1 MVENR
6 MIINWYPGHMNKALK
21 LMENDIKHVD
31 VIIYVL
37 DSRAPFSCVNPK
49 FSEIVKDKPIIYVF
63 NKVDMADI
71 DKVNDWMK
79 YFSKEN
85 TKCLTMNSTASGS
98 SKKIENAIRELSKA
112 KIEKYANKEVSLIL
126 RAMIIGVPN
135 SGKSTLANNL
145 CGKSKA
151 TTGNKAGVT
160 RSKQWVKLANGIEVL
175 DTPGTLWP
183 AFNNYQVA
191 KHLAYIGSIKE
202 EVLDIPELSIEF
214 ISDIIKIDKTCIENR
229 YNIEILE
236 EDEPINILDK
246 ICESRKYV
254 LRGGEIDYDRGSVAL
269 INDFK
274 SGKLGNI
281 TLETVKDLR
290 RLTKKD
296 RLTKK
301 EEEDL

>member
-1 MVENR
+1 
-6 MIINWYPGHMNKALK
+6 MIIQWYPGHMNKALK
-21 LMENDIKHVD
+21 MMENEIKNVD
-31 VIIYVL
+31 AIIYVL

-49 FSEIVKDKPIIYVF
+49 FAEIVKDKPIIYVF
-63 NKVDMADI
+63 NKSDLADM
-71 DKVNDWMK
+71 DKIHDWIK

-85 TKCLTMNSTASGS
+85 TKCLIMNSTMSGS
-98 SKKIENAIRELSKA
+98 AKKIESAMKELLKS
-112 KIEKYANKEVSLIL
+112 KIEKYSKKEISLIL

-145 CGKSKA
+145 CGRVKA

-160 RSKQWVKLANGIEVL
+160 RSKQWVKLSSGIEVL

-183 AFNNYQVA
+183 AFNNNQVA

-202 EVLDIPELSIEF
+202 EVLDIPELSLDF
-214 ISDIIKIDKTCIENR
+214 IVDICKIDKTSLENR

-236 EDEPINILDK
+236 EDMPIDILDK

-254 LRGGEIDYDRGSVAL
+254 LRGGDIDYDRGSVAL

-281 TLETVKDLR
+281 TLESVKDIK
-290 RLTKKD
+290 RLTKRD
-296 RLTKK
+296 RMLKK
-301 EEEDL
+301 QENLE